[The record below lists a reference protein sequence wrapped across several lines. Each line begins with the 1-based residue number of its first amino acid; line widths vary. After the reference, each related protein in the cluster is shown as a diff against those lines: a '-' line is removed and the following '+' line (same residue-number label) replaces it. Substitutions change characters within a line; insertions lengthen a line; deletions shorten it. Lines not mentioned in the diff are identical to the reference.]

1 MLYLNEILLNL
12 ICLCIVEVF
21 KYIGFLILVGNFK
34 LINLKIL
41 LVEVILIWVE
51 NIMLKNICI
60 VFVKVNIKLI

>member
-60 VFVKVNIKLI
+60 VFVKVNIKLM

>member
-1 MLYLNEILLNL
+1 MLLNL

-51 NIMLKNICI
+51 KIMLKNICI

>member
-1 MLYLNEILLNL
+1 MLLNL

-60 VFVKVNIKLI
+60 VFVNVNIKLI